1 MGVMLTGGVEI
12 PQIGFGT
19 LQIRPDE
26 TQAAVEGALALG
38 YRHVDTAAAYMNE
51 AGVGAALAATGLAG
65 EVFVTTKLRT
75 FEQGYDPTL
84 RAFEASRAALGV
96 DVVDLYLIH
105 WPAPALGTYVDSWRA
120 MARLLEE
127 GAVRAIG
134 VSNFLPEH
142 IARLADEVGVL
153 PAVDQVESHPSFWRP
168 ELEACCRER
177 GIVVEAYA
185 PLGHGGDLAAGPV
198 VAAADRVG
206 ASPAQVILG
215 WHLRSGRVVLPK
227 SAHEARM
234 RENLAAAEVAPL
246 LTEAELAAISA
257 LNSPDARLFG
267 DPATNVNRQDPADM
281 LARGML

>member
-1 MGVMLTGGVEI
+1 
-12 PQIGFGT
+12 
-19 LQIRPDE
+19 
-26 TQAAVEGALALG
+26 
-38 YRHVDTAAAYMNE
+38 
-51 AGVGAALAATGLAG
+51 
-65 EVFVTTKLRT
+65 
-75 FEQGYDPTL
+75 
-84 RAFEASRAALGV
+84 
-96 DVVDLYLIH
+96 
-105 WPAPALGTYVDSWRA
+105 
-120 MARLLEE
+120 MARLLDE

-153 PAVDQVESHPSFWRP
+153 PAIDQVESHPSFWRP
-168 ELEACCRER
+168 ELEARCRER

-185 PLGHGGDLAAGPV
+185 PLGHGGDLAAEPV
-198 VAAADRVG
+198 VAAAERIG

-215 WHLRSGRVVLPK
+215 WHLRAGRVVLPK
-227 SAHEARM
+227 SAHVARM

-257 LNSPDARLFG
+257 LNNPDARLFG

>member
-1 MGVMLTGGVEI
+1 MGVMLAGGVEI

-65 EVFVTTKLRT
+65 KVFVTTKLRT
-75 FEQGYDPTL
+75 FEQGYDSTL

-134 VSNFLPEH
+134 VSNFLPVPF
-142 IARLADEVGVL
+142 AR
-153 PAVDQVESHPSFWRP
+153 PP
-168 ELEACCRER
+168 
-177 GIVVEAYA
+177 
-185 PLGHGGDLAAGPV
+185 
-198 VAAADRVG
+198 G
-206 ASPAQVILG
+206 ASRSSPA
-215 WHLRSGRVVLPK
+215 RSTYCSR
-227 SAHEARM
+227 
-234 RENLAAAEVAPL
+234 
-246 LTEAELAAISA
+246 T
-257 LNSPDARLFG
+257 
-267 DPATNVNRQDPADM
+267 
-281 LARGML
+281 